1 MTDRFLAWII
11 SGCLFVSGG
20 TMLAN
25 PQKKVTGNVSRSK
38 DGAKG
43 VVFKLRPE
51 KVDILVDGDPF
62 TSYHYLGYQKPVFFP
77 LRTASG
83 IVVTRGYPMIPD
95 VPGEVHDHP
104 HHKGVWLTHGSING
118 VDFWSEGP
126 QTGKILHREFL
137 KMVNGDETGVMES
150 RNDWVMPGGKTVLKE
165 NREVKIQSEPGWRV
179 VDLHFTLT
187 ALDEAV
193 MFGDT
198 KEGSFG
204 IRLAQPFAENSG
216 GRIENSH
223 GNVSEAN
230 CWGKQAEWVDFTTTI
245 AGKTVGVAIFN
256 HPRSF
261 RFPTYW
267 HVRGYTLFA
276 ANPFGLH
283 DFLKD
288 PSQDGSYQLKP
299 RESMTLIYRVCIHP
313 GSTEDARIAEHY
325 KGYVEETK

>member
-1 MTDRFLAWII
+1 
-11 SGCLFVSGG
+11 
-20 TMLAN
+20 
-25 PQKKVTGNVSRSK
+25 
-38 DGAKG
+38 
-43 VVFKLRPE
+43 
-51 KVDILVDGDPF
+51 
-62 TSYHYLGYQKPVFFP
+62 
-77 LRTASG
+77 
-83 IVVTRGYPMIPD
+83 
-95 VPGEVHDHP
+95 
-104 HHKGVWLTHGSING
+104 
-118 VDFWSEGP
+118 
-126 QTGKILHREFL
+126 
-137 KMVNGDETGVMES
+137 
-150 RNDWVMPGGKTVLKE
+150 
-165 NREVKIQSEPGWRV
+165 
-179 VDLHFTLT
+179 
-187 ALDEAV
+187 

-204 IRLAQPFAENSG
+204 IRLAQPFAEDSG

-288 PSQDGSYQLKP
+288 QSQDGSYQLKP

-313 GSTEDARIAEHY
+313 GSTKDARIAEHY
-325 KGYVEETK
+325 KGYVEGIK